1 MGNEFILTEKMKSD
15 IEKAGFQGVQEYV
28 LKAPLGRWPA
38 DPRLKDI
45 GRWCELS
52 FNTGLEGWAMQVLTK
67 YLDVRRL
74 LPSAAYQ
81 TNHATVETK

>member
-1 MGNEFILTEKMKSD
+1 MGNDFILTETMRAD
-15 IEKAGFQGVQEYV
+15 IEKAGFQGVEEYV

-67 YLDVRRL
+67 YLDVSRPL
-74 LPSAAYQ
+74 CSATYH
-81 TNHATVETK
+81 TNHDIVEAK